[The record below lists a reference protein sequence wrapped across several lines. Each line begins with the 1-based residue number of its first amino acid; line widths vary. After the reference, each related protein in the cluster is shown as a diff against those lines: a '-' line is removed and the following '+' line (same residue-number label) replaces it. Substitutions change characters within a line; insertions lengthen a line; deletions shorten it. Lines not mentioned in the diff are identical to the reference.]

1 MTTRRTHQMPYELI
15 TRLLGFPDF
24 HLVDIETD
32 ERSVVLTLEREKMT
46 FRCGSCGKEGLPGY
60 DHKIQEV
67 RHLLW
72 WQHPTV
78 IRFPR
83 YRVFCPT
90 CGVVTE
96 EVEFLPVRGPRVT
109 RPLAHLVCELCKIT
123 THKAVGLLLGLHR
136 GTVKAIDQ
144 AMMEKVQSE
153 RPLDG
158 IDVLG
163 FDEIAAGKGQS
174 YWTLICAPEGPRGPE
189 LLHIVEGRKEKDLTP
204 FWSWF
209 GKERAQKV
217 THAVMDMWPAFRKSF
232 LAHCPKGKVIYD
244 KFHVIRHLLEAI
256 NEVRKQELK
265 RLGGAF
271 KGLLSGKKFVLLAP
285 EIESQARGEKSPL
298 GASSRQ
304 PSAP

>member
-1 MTTRRTHQMPYELI
+1 MVASSDNDSLPPL
-15 TRLLGFPDF
+15 
-24 HLVDIETD
+24 
-32 ERSVVLTLEREKMT
+32 
-46 FRCGSCGKEGLPGY
+46 SCK
-60 DHKIQEV
+60 
-67 RHLLW
+67 
-72 WQHPTV
+72 
-78 IRFPR
+78 
-83 YRVFCPT
+83 
-90 CGVVTE
+90 VVTE
-96 EVEFLPVRGPRVT
+96 EVEFLSVRGPRVT

-174 YWTLICAPEGPRGPE
+174 DWTLICAPEGPRGPG
-189 LLHIVEGRKEKDLTP
+189 LLHIMEGRKEKDLTP

-209 GKERAQKV
+209 GKERSQKV

-232 LAHCPKGKVIYD
+232 LAHCPKGKVISD
-244 KFHVIRHLLEAI
+244 KFHVIRHLLDAV
-256 NEVRKQELK
+256 NEGRKQELK

-271 KGLLSGKKFVLLAP
+271 RGAFVGKEIRAP
-285 EIESQARGEKSPL
+285 GSEVEPQARGEKSHF

-304 PSAP
+304 PPGSLRLMFSRSASTTFGTSRPGPGQ